1 MSETSSL
8 LPGESNGLE
17 RRPLRD
23 RIVDAFR
30 STPQTGL
37 GILTSFTSSHN
48 SAQHDQPDTGRASE
62 PDVRTRLLESYN
74 QVGPVCGERRCSHG
88 TFSPQIGDAE
98 GHPFIGV
105 PGDQFGYSGPDVS
118 DGAAGRPRGQVDQ
131 PESDPDSESPSK
143 MKSSFTLPITD
154 TKKQYISYYIPLFN
168 WVGQYHW
175 SFLRGDLMAA
185 LTVASIY
192 IPMAL
197 SLASNLAHAPPIS
210 GLYSFV
216 IQPLVYAI
224 LGSCPLLVVG
234 PEAAG
239 SLLTGAIV
247 KASVTQGDS
256 GEDDATQAALVVA
269 VATAMS
275 GAMILIAGITRLG
288 FLDNVLSRPFLRG
301 FITAI
306 GFVIFVDQLIPE
318 LGLTEQA
325 KESGVSHGTS
335 VEKLIFIFRY
345 ARESHALTAV
355 VSIVSFTVIMVFRT
369 LKKMLVPH
377 IPQLIYF
384 PDRFLVVALSAVLAW
399 HLDWEAK
406 GLDLLGPTE
415 VSDGGLFSFNWPFQ
429 LAHMKH
435 VRTAMSK
442 AFIIALLGFFES
454 SVAAKGLGE
463 GNSNGIKGMYM
474 SANREMVALG
484 VANVVGGCF
493 SALPA
498 FGGYGR
504 SKLSTQTGARSP
516 MASVFL
522 SIITFTC
529 IMVLL
534 PYLYYLPKAVLCS
547 MISVVAYTLVEECP
561 HDLLFFIHLRGWTE
575 LVLMLLIFTATI
587 FYSLELG
594 MALGMGLSVI
604 ILIRHATQP
613 RIQILGKVLGTA
625 ARFDNAE
632 LHPENVELVEGA
644 LIVKIPE
651 PLTFA
656 NTGDL
661 KNRLRRLELYGT
673 NRAHPSMPRMRAPE
687 HNKNIIFDV
696 HGVTSIDGSGTQV
709 LYEIVHAYAEE
720 SVRVFFCR
728 LPNRTVF
735 RMFERSGIVEQCGGL
750 SHFVPSVDEALRLAE
765 SENQTE
771 I

>member
-8 LPGESNGLE
+8 LPGESDGLG
-17 RRPLRD
+17 RRTLRD

-30 STPQTGL
+30 SSPQTGL
-37 GILTSFTSSHN
+37 GISTN
-48 SAQHDQPDTGRASE
+48 SNHDDHTGHDSQASTGATSE
-62 PDVRTRLLESYN
+62 PDVRTRLLESYL
-74 QVGPVCGERRCSHG
+74 QAGPACGERHCSHG
-88 TFSPQIGDAE
+88 TFSPQIDVGRQAFVGE
-98 GHPFIGV
+98 SGNGCGYNGHELA
-105 PGDQFGYSGPDVS
+105 
-118 DGAAGRPRGQVDQ
+118 DGATGRPRGVVDH
-131 PESDPDSESPSK
+131 PESVPDSETPSQ
-143 MKSSFTLPITD
+143 MKSSFTFPITD
-154 TKKQYISYYIPLFN
+154 TNKQYISYYIPFLN
-168 WVGQYHW
+168 WIQQYHW

-216 IQPLVYAI
+216 IHPMIYAI

-247 KASVTQGDS
+247 KASVMQGNS
-256 GEDDATQAALVVA
+256 GEDDLTETALIVGI
-269 VATAMS
+269 ATAMS
-275 GAMILIAGITRLG
+275 GAMILIAGLTRLG

-318 LGLTEQA
+318 LGLAEHA

-335 VEKLIFIFRY
+335 VEKLIFIIR
-345 ARESHALTAV
+345 
-355 VSIVSFTVIMVFRT
+355 FTVIMVFRT
-369 LKKMLVPH
+369 LKKMLVPR
-377 IPQLIYF
+377 IPQVIYF

-399 HLDWEAK
+399 YLDWESK
-406 GLDLLGPTE
+406 GLEILGPTE
-415 VSDGGLFSFNWPFQ
+415 VGSGGLFAFHWPFQ

-435 VRTAMSK
+435 VRTALSK
-442 AFIIALLGFFES
+442 SFIIALLGFFES

-463 GNSNGIKGMYM
+463 GNSNGIKGMFM

-493 SALPA
+493 SSLPA

-504 SKLSTQTGARSP
+504 SKLSSQTGARSP

-529 IMVLL
+529 VMVLL

-547 MISVVAYTLVEECP
+547 MISVVAFTLVEECP
-561 HDLLFFIHLRGWTE
+561 HDLLFFIRLRGWSE
-575 LVLMLLIFTATI
+575 IVLMLLIFITTI

-594 MALGMGLSVI
+594 MAMGMGLSVI
-604 ILIRHATQP
+604 ILIRHATHP
-613 RIQILGKVLGTA
+613 RIQILGKVLGTT

-661 KNRLRRLELYGT
+661 KNRLRRLELYGSSH
-673 NRAHPSMPRMRAPE
+673 AHPSLPRMRAPE

-709 LYEIVHAYAEE
+709 LSEIVHAYAEE
-720 SVRVFFCR
+720 HVRVFFCR
-728 LPNRTVF
+728 LPNRSVF
-735 RMFERSGIVEQCGGL
+735 RMFERSGIVEKCGGL
-750 SHFVPSVDEALRLAE
+750 THFVPSVDEALRLAE

>member
-8 LPGESNGLE
+8 LPGESDGLG
-17 RRPLRD
+17 RRTLRD

-30 STPQTGL
+30 SSPQTGL
-37 GILTSFTSSHN
+37 GISTSSSHGHHA
-48 SAQHDQPDTGRASE
+48 AQDQTGTGVTSE
-62 PDVRTRLLESYN
+62 PDVRTRLLESYL
-74 QVGPVCGERRCSHG
+74 QADPACGERRCSHG
-88 TFSPQIGDAE
+88 TFSPQVEDVGRQSYMGGAGDAFGYNGHE
-98 GHPFIGV
+98 VADGAVGHPRGVVDHPESV
-105 PGDQFGYSGPDVS
+105 PG
-118 DGAAGRPRGQVDQ
+118 
-131 PESDPDSESPSK
+131 SETPSQ

-154 TKKQYISYYIPLFN
+154 TNKQYISYYIPFFN
-168 WVGQYHW
+168 WIGQYHW

-216 IQPLVYAI
+216 IHPLVYAI

-247 KASVTQGDS
+247 KASVMQGNS
-256 GEDDATQAALVVA
+256 GEDDPTETALIVG
-269 VATAMS
+269 VATALS
-275 GAMILIAGITRLG
+275 GGMILVAGITRLG

-318 LGLTEQA
+318 LGLAEYA
-325 KESGVSHGTS
+325 KETGVSHGTS
-335 VEKLIFIFRY
+335 FEKLIFIFRY
-345 ARESHALTAV
+345 ARECHGLTAI
-355 VSIVSFTVIMVFRT
+355 VSIVSFSVIMVFRT
-369 LKKMLVPH
+369 LKKMLVPR
-377 IPQLIYF
+377 IPQVIYF

-406 GLDLLGPTE
+406 GLEILGPTE
-415 VSDGGLFSFNWPFQ
+415 VSSGGLFAFNWPFQ
-429 LAHMKH
+429 LANMKH
-435 VRTAMSK
+435 VRTALSK

-463 GNSNGIKGMYM
+463 GSSAGIKGMHM

-484 VANVVGGCF
+484 VANVIGGCF

-504 SKLSTQTGARSP
+504 SKLSSQTGARSP
-516 MASVFL
+516 MTSVFV

-529 IMVLL
+529 VLVLL

-547 MISVVAYTLVEECP
+547 MISVVAFTLVEECP
-561 HDLLFFIHLRGWTE
+561 HDLIFFFRLRGWSE
-575 LVLMLLIFTATI
+575 LVLMFLIFTTTI

-594 MALGMGLSVI
+594 MAMGIGLSVI
-604 ILIRHATQP
+604 ILIRHATAP
-613 RIQILGKVLGTA
+613 RIQIMGKVLGTD

-661 KNRLRRLELYGT
+661 KNRLRRLELYGST
-673 NRAHPSMPRMRAPE
+673 HAHPSLPRMRAPE

-709 LYEIVHAYAEE
+709 LSEIVHAYAEQR
-720 SVRVFFCR
+720 VRVFFCR
-728 LPNRTVF
+728 LPNRSVF
-735 RMFERSGIVEQCGGL
+735 RMFERSGIVETCGGL
-750 SHFVPSVDEALRLAE
+750 THFVPSVDEALRLAE
-765 SENQTE
+765 SENQTQE